1 MREEIRLG
9 NAALAQNDME
19 TAKQHFQHL
28 LDQGGTPLQEQIAG
42 NRLREIQAKQDGAL
56 RSATGETTHTSFH
69 AWWHTTPQDKDV
81 EPSPIPWHW
90 WRVFPRGLH
99 WGRRRTEGRRV
110 PQHVS
115 HVRGLTTQSVASP

>member
-42 NRLREIQAKQDGAL
+42 NRWRCRPSKR
-56 RSATGETTHTSFH
+56 RSARR
-69 AWWHTTPQDKDV
+69 
-81 EPSPIPWHW
+81 HW
-90 WRVFPRGLH
+90 
-99 WGRRRTEGRRV
+99 
-110 PQHVS
+110 
-115 HVRGLTTQSVASP
+115 